1 MKQAI
6 TGIVLAGGRGRR
18 AGGADKGLLPW
29 GERTRIEVLLD
40 DFAPQVDRLLISCNR
55 NLERYAELAPVV
67 ADELPDYQGPLAG
80 IAAGLERSDTDC
92 SVVLPCDCPHPPRQ
106 LAARLLEVLWE
117 QKLELVYSHD
127 GRRPQALGLFD
138 GDRLIL
144 LYTFESDL
152 GDGWEDEQVHNV
164 PAAKRMEALRMG
176 ANIIVW
182 ALTH

>member
-106 LAARLLEVLWE
+106 LASRLLEVLWE

-127 GRRPQALGLFD
+127 GRRPQYLFC
-138 GDRLIL
+138 
-144 LYTFESDL
+144 
-152 GDGWEDEQVHNV
+152 
-164 PAAKRMEALRMG
+164 ALRRRCLTPLRAYLDSGGRSVQGWYREMNCRPVDFSDCPEKF
-176 ANIIVW
+176 ANYN
-182 ALTH
+182 